1 MLRSDLL
8 EMKKE
13 KELGLGQWIA
23 IICFTFLVLNV
34 SAVNADE
41 LTHISIQITDDSEIS
56 LDSPNRVII
65 ANIEIENF
73 DPVDGYYY
81 MRVIQLSTGEILTE
95 SEILPRDITNDL
107 WATKIAHLVDE
118 NIENVV
124 GDYEIQIFTEFGTAT
139 AKTKFSVVE
148 STNAEVTEWVKNNA
162 KWWSEGQIG
171 DSDFISGI
179 QYLIKEKIIDIPD
192 LPEQASG
199 TAEEKIP
206 GWIKNNAGWWAD
218 GQISEDDFVNGIKYL
233 VENGIIKSQLESSS
247 TPVSTIPQPEPEPIP
262 TIPQPEP
269 EPIPTTITVKI
280 LSGSHSVG
288 CVKTNSC
295 FSPSDIIIKK
305 GTTVT
310 WTNEDDV
317 THTVLSG
324 IPEMGPE
331 GIFED
336 DEILSGETFSYTF
349 ELAGIYQYYD
359 VLHPWMVGIVLV
371 KASSDSSVIIPF
383 DVETDKYWY
392 QNGDLIRIW
401 GKALPDENPAL
412 SITISVIDPN
422 GIVSAVTQFLP
433 SEDGSFNYNEF
444 RAGETMK
451 EAGEYE
457 IILQY
462 GSQKGSKTIG
472 YLG

>member
-1 MLRSDLL
+1 
-8 EMKKE
+8 MK
-13 KELGLGQWIA
+13 LGLGQWIA
-23 IICFTFLVLNV
+23 IVCFTFLVLNV

-41 LTHISIQITDDSEIS
+41 LTRISVQITGDSEIS
-56 LDSPNRVII
+56 LDSPNRVIR
-65 ANIEIENF
+65 AYIEIEGF
-73 DPVDGYYY
+73 DPRDGYYY
-81 MRVIQLSTGEILTE
+81 MRIVQLSTGKILTDT
-95 SEILPRDITNDL
+95 EIFPRDIANEL
-107 WATKIAHLVDE
+107 WATQIAHVIDE
-118 NIENVV
+118 VV
-124 GDYEIQIFTEFGTAT
+124 GDYEIQIFTELGTST

-148 STNAEVTEWVKNNA
+148 STKSEVPEWVKNNA
-162 KWWSEGQIG
+162 KWWSEGQVG

-218 GQISEDDFVNGIKYL
+218 GQISEHDFVSGIKYL
-233 VENGIIKSQLESSS
+233 VENGIIQSQLEPSS
-247 TPVSTIPQPEPEPIP
+247 TPVPTIPQPEPEPIP

-269 EPIPTTITVKI
+269 EPIPTTTTVKI

-295 FSPSDIIIKK
+295 FSPNDIIIKK

-310 WTNEDDV
+310 WINEDDV

-324 IPEMGPE
+324 IPAMGPE

-336 DEILSGETFSYTF
+336 DEILLGETFSHTF
-349 ELAGIYQYYD
+349 ESAGIYQYFD
-359 VLHPWMVGIVLV
+359 VLHPWMVGVILV

-392 QNGDLIRIW
+392 QNGDLIQIW
-401 GKALPDENPAL
+401 GRVLPDEDPAL
-412 SITISVIDPN
+412 TITLSVIDPA
-422 GIVSAVTQFLP
+422 GLLVTVTQFLP
-433 SEDGSFNYNEF
+433 SEDGSFNYGEF
-444 RAGETMK
+444 RAGGTMK
-451 EAGEYE
+451 AGEYE
-457 IILQY
+457 IMLQY